1 MFSQRF
7 RTGSVSVRKPRA
19 PAVQPGG
26 GVSEF
31 TDKDGR
37 EIPEGTPCK
46 KFLGGDTPTRKRCC
60 GTVGGRWGWLWCT
73 SATTKCTLE
82 KSRCT
87 RKFWLGGFLSR
98 HPGFS
103 DGVGPAPAPRG
114 GRPGRERHAPA
125 PPPHARA
132 TRDLV
137 RAPPSCC
144 PGTIPMHHPHGTA
157 THCTRHR
164 RWDERRPLVPSH
176 TFCIKNTQ
184 F

>member
-7 RTGSVSVRKPRA
+7 RIGSVSERKPRA

-125 PPPHARA
+125 PPPHARP
-132 TRDLV
+132 TRARV

-144 PGTIPMHHPHGTA
+144 LGGRQRMRTTPPTARAAPARSIP
-157 THCTRHR
+157 
-164 RWDERRPLVPSH
+164 
-176 TFCIKNTQ
+176 
-184 F
+184 